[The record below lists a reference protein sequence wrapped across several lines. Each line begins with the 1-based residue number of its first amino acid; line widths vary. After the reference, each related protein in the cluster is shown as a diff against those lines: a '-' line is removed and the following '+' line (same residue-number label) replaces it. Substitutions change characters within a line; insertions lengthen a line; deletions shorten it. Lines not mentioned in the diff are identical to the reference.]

1 MLSTKLLVAE
11 IVNSLGQG
19 IGPAISAPYPIS
31 LLFESHDHRCTG
43 GRANGVQA

>member
-11 IVNSLGQG
+11 IVDSLREV
-19 IGPAISAPYPIS
+19 IGPAISALYPIS
-31 LLFESHDHRCTG
+31 PLFESHGHRCTG

>member
-1 MLSTKLLVAE
+1 MLSIKLLVAE
-11 IVNSLGQG
+11 IVNSLRQV
-19 IGPAISAPYPIS
+19 IGLAISAPHPIS